1 MPFICHMGKRESG
14 ARGEQG
20 SGSAPER
27 LRGRDPSS
35 AALNRSRL
43 RDDERSNC
51 VPSALAHGGP
61 AVDARTGNKGKC
73 MVTREE
79 LLGEAEWD
87 ADRALASAGL
97 PALRTA
103 LRKLEWLDPENER
116 LETLRQAIGELE
128 MPGRMG
134 EGIAAV

>member
-1 MPFICHMGKRESG
+1 
-14 ARGEQG
+14 
-20 SGSAPER
+20 
-27 LRGRDPSS
+27 
-35 AALNRSRL
+35 
-43 RDDERSNC
+43 
-51 VPSALAHGGP
+51 
-61 AVDARTGNKGKC
+61 

-116 LETLRQAIGELE
+116 LAVLRQAIGEFE
-128 MPGRMG
+128 GPGPLR
-134 EGIAAV
+134 EGAVRQGCTASPR

>member
-1 MPFICHMGKRESG
+1 
-14 ARGEQG
+14 
-20 SGSAPER
+20 
-27 LRGRDPSS
+27 
-35 AALNRSRL
+35 
-43 RDDERSNC
+43 
-51 VPSALAHGGP
+51 
-61 AVDARTGNKGKC
+61 

-116 LETLRQAIGELE
+116 LAVLRRAIGEFERPRPL
-128 MPGRMG
+128 R
-134 EGIAAV
+134 EGAVRQGCTASPR

>member
-1 MPFICHMGKRESG
+1 
-14 ARGEQG
+14 
-20 SGSAPER
+20 
-27 LRGRDPSS
+27 
-35 AALNRSRL
+35 
-43 RDDERSNC
+43 
-51 VPSALAHGGP
+51 
-61 AVDARTGNKGKC
+61 

-87 ADRALASAGL
+87 AERALASAGL